1 VALVNRADGVMAR
14 LIYVPVVHS
23 TAEMGSAEPAYKAA
37 FVAQYGEGKWAERS
51 AKFDAIWRV
60 ISDAIKALC
69 LDLRRVKL
77 YQDSLPVCGREI
89 ALVHDLAAEGS
100 RNHQLLESLARGG
113 ATLVGTESP
122 ELLLDEYRLLRSPK
136 ERTEA
141 KAAALLEARD
151 RFIAERID
159 ATLGDGEDG
168 ILFIGALHKVAK
180 FLPQRIRVEY
190 LAVRGQ

>member
-1 VALVNRADGVMAR
+1 MAR

-23 TAEMGSAEPAYKAA
+23 TAEMGSAAPAYKAA
-37 FVAQYGEGKWAERS
+37 FIAQHGEGKWAERS
-51 AKFDAIWRV
+51 AKFDAIWR
-60 ISDAIKALC
+60 AIAEAIMALW

-77 YQDSLPVCGREI
+77 YQDSLPVSGQEV
-89 ALVHDLAAEGS
+89 ALVQDLATLGS
-100 RNHQLLESLARGG
+100 QNDQLLVSLMRGG

-122 ELLLDEYRLLRSPK
+122 ELLLDEYRLLQSPE
-136 ERTEA
+136 ERREA

-159 ATLGDGEDG
+159 TTLSDGEDG

-190 LAVRGQ
+190 LAIRGQ